1 MSKPRVVT
9 SGELDQVQTSTIP
22 EGYYPPEVDQVPDDI
37 SLLNVIADLGCDGV
51 DDAKVNVYRQDEKNP
66 HKGAFLFT
74 CAPGDFS
81 LETLRDSYGGGRYR
95 VHARANGRVVT
106 NRVIQIEEPKRGIPG
121 AMVMQNQSSPVADLG
136 KLIEAMQVGFTNLG
150 QLIMQ
155 KQAPSVDPDAMR
167 SNLLRDLSMMRELL
181 GINQPR
187 VDSSETAM
195 TMFLK
200 GIDVAKSITPR
211 EGEAGTVDLI
221 MEGLK
226 TFGPVIAEATKNKME
241 SAATMPSAAPL
252 PLPTPH
258 QSSQA
263 FSQPQ
268 PIGNDDMM
276 KQYAAML
283 HGLALADKD
292 PYVYAGLLCDNVP
305 ESEIRT
311 IISRPNVKQ
320 FLFDLNPALE
330 RPDLQPWLDEFIAA
344 INDILTPG
352 PEGDSVQEPQA
363 NGVPGNATIAGDNP
377 SE

>member
-9 SGELDQVQTSTIP
+9 SDELDQVQTQIIP
-22 EGYYPPEVDQVPDDI
+22 EGYYPPDADQIPDDI
-37 SLLNVIADLGCDGV
+37 SLLNVIAELGGDGM

-81 LETLRDSYGGGRYR
+81 LETIRDSYGGGRYR
-95 VHARANGRVVT
+95 VHARASGKVVT

-121 AMVMQNQSSPVADLG
+121 ATMQNQSAPSVDLA
-136 KLIEAMQVGFTNLG
+136 KMIEAMQAGFNGLG

-155 KQAPSVDPDAMR
+155 KQTPAVDPDAMR

-181 GINQPR
+181 GNNQPR

-200 GIDVAKSITPR
+200 GIEVAKSITPR

-241 SAATMPSAAPL
+241 SAATMPSATPL

-258 QSSQA
+258 QPSQA

-330 RPDLQPWLDEFIAA
+330 SPDLQPWLDEFIAA

-352 PEGDSVQEPQA
+352 SEGDSVQEPQA
-363 NGVPGNATIAGDNP
+363 NGVPGNATIAGDN
-377 SE
+377 SGE